1 MYGGG
6 TIGTTGKKEE
16 QLALTTVGSAPDV
29 DFGVSA
35 HADSLVEQKPA
46 AVIEEHQ
53 RPMQVDEAEN
63 PADEEDNQAED
74 AADTYNDS
82 KALSKE

>member
-1 MYGGG
+1 MQKT
-6 TIGTTGKKEE
+6 TI
-16 QLALTTVGSAPDV
+16 GSAPDA
-29 DFGVSA
+29 DFGMSA
-35 HADSLVEQKPA
+35 AHDSQTNEPNV

-63 PADEEDNQAED
+63 PADEEDNLAED

-82 KALSKE
+82 KALSKEQ

>member
-1 MYGGG
+1 M
-6 TIGTTGKKEE
+6 
-16 QLALTTVGSAPDV
+16 SAQ
-29 DFGVSA
+29 
-35 HADSLVEQKPA
+35 ADSMIDLKNAV

-63 PADEEDNQAED
+63 PADEEDNQVEED